1 VRTSLSPRTAVA
13 ATLLFALTACAGGE
27 ERDEEGRVSVGDL
40 ALAVPDGW
48 EREPEDA
55 APPLVL
61 RERFVDPQIA
71 LQQVQVVVGCDDSG
85 VDALVG
91 HLGSQPR
98 GEVVITDAR
107 EHVPAPEVPGLD
119 AVRRVTLDLGADPEV
134 APTFRTE
141 GLYGER
147 GDALVLVEVNLPVAG
162 GDVDAEAVLDSLV
175 VDGEALAERCAG

>member
-1 VRTSLSPRTAVA
+1 
-13 ATLLFALTACAGGE
+13 
-27 ERDEEGRVSVGDL
+27 
-40 ALAVPDGW
+40 
-48 EREPEDA
+48 
-55 APPLVL
+55 
-61 RERFVDPQIA
+61 
-71 LQQVQVVVGCDDSG
+71 

-91 HLGSQPR
+91 SPR
-98 GEVVITDAR
+98 VPAAGQVVITDAR

-119 AVRRVTLDLGADPEV
+119 GSRRVTLDLGADPEV

-147 GDALVLVEVNLPVAG
+147 GDALVLVEVNVPIDG